1 MCADR
6 PERERVAVGRRLGDN
21 AGPDAAARPALVF
34 DHDRYAVLRLK
45 MLGEYASDQIRR
57 ASGQE
62 RNDDGDGALGPC
74 VLAARNVRR
83 QHERRPSSYE
93 KLASVHYFLSN
104 G

>member
-1 MCADR
+1 
-6 PERERVAVGRRLGDN
+6 
-21 AGPDAAARPALVF
+21 
-34 DHDRYAVLRLK
+34 
-45 MLGEYASDQIRR
+45 MLGEYAGDQIRR
-57 ASGQE
+57 ASGQK